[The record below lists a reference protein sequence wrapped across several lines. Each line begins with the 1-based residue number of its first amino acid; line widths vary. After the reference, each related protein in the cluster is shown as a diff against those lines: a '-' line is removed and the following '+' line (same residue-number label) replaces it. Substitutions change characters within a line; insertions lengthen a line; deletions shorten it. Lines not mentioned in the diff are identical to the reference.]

1 MSIGVFSDKDNQPT
15 MKEIYMIIDTK
26 QPLWVSLVEYIQESY
41 HIKVVPSYGER
52 KYGWELG
59 CRKGSAP
66 LLSAFPQKDGFTV
79 QIILGKKQ
87 VEEAPRLNL
96 SKNVGITFENARQF
110 HDGRWLY
117 IKVETE
123 QDIDDIKKLLRAK
136 VKPIKNE

>member
-1 MSIGVFSDKDNQPT
+1 
-15 MKEIYMIIDTK
+15 
-26 QPLWVSLVEYIQESY
+26 
-41 HIKVVPSYGER
+41 
-52 KYGWELG
+52 
-59 CRKGSAP
+59 
-66 LLSAFPQKDGFTV
+66 
-79 QIILGKKQ
+79 LGKKQ